1 MGNFNRFPRAFSK
14 LSSQFFCRSRFD
26 HEMSNIAIFENPEI
40 RDFEDISHLWD
51 ASRNFCWQQKTYG
64 PKLYFLKL

>member
-1 MGNFNRFPRAFSK
+1 MGNFNRFPRASTN

-40 RDFEDISHLWD
+40 RDFEDISHLRD
-51 ASRNFCWQQKTYG
+51 AGRNFCWQQKTYG
-64 PKLYFLKL
+64 PKLCFLKL